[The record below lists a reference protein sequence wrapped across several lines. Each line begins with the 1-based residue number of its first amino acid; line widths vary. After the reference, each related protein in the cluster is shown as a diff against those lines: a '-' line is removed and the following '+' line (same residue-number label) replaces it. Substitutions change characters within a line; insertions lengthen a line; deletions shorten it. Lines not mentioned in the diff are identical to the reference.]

1 MLKYIDIRNI
11 AIVILTIAVMG
22 LMLTGCKAF
31 TVQTRTLIDY
41 RYTPGHSYQTID
53 DQKVVERYE
62 PEKFELLW
70 LYTYENGS
78 QSRKWEECTRFE
90 YQKAKEELG
99 EVEP

>member
-11 AIVILTIAVMG
+11 AIVILAIAVMG

-41 RYTPGHSYQTID
+41 RYTPGHSEQTMN
-53 DQKVVERYE
+53 DQKVVDYYV

-70 LYTYENGS
+70 LYTYENGG

>member
-41 RYTPGHSYQTID
+41 RYTPGHTYQTID